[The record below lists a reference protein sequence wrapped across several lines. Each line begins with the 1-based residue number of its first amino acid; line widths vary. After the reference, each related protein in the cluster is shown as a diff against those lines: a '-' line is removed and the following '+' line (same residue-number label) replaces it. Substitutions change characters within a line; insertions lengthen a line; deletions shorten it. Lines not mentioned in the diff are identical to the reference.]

1 MWWQIFKRFWHCD
14 KTKLSIQTQ
23 FKADIPDTKYT
34 AEICN
39 TIKLDDLYFSVYI
52 SKCWYTDGYSV
63 YGYSIK
69 FNDEEICIYGIKY
82 LILFSLI
89 EIVINYYNWK
99 KEIIKKINQKK
110 EYKKRLKEITNKIKE
125 GE

>member
-1 MWWQIFKRFWHCD
+1 M
-14 KTKLSIQTQ
+14 
-23 FKADIPDTKYT
+23 PDTKYT

-110 EYKKRLKEITNKIKE
+110 RI
-125 GE
+125 